1 MHSPEPRTLNENG
14 SSTDLLATLAER
26 AEQALPVLIVDD
38 DLIVRTLMRAAL
50 EDDGFS
56 VVEAED
62 GLNACRLCA
71 DSVPSLLIVDAIMPN
86 MDGFELCRVLRQ
98 QPPTQHVPI
107 LMATGLEDKES
118 ITRAYESGATDFIAK
133 PINWS
138 ILIQRVHYILRGA
151 RTLEALRQ
159 NQKHLH
165 ATQKL
170 EREQSGRLE
179 AALGNMSQG
188 LCMFG
193 ADGLLLV
200 SNQRFQDLFQLPQKS
215 ILPGQSMAE
224 LLKTSP
230 LFASRFDQCEDPSLL
245 GLLELAAQRTRGA
258 LTRELSSG
266 RTISVTHEPMPGG
279 GFVDTFTDVTEQRL
293 AEARIAHMA
302 MHDPLTDLPNRLLFR
317 QRLEDALRRPARGER
332 CAVLCLDLDQF
343 KDVNDTLGHPV
354 GDALLKAVTQRLCGL
369 VRQTDT
375 VARLGGD
382 EFAIVQSSFDHPSES
397 TALADRLLHELS
409 QLFEVAGHHIVI
421 STSIGIAI
429 APDDGADP
437 DTLLKSADIA
447 LYQAKSDGRNR
458 FRYFEPEMDA
468 LMQARR
474 ELEQDLRRAVTDGE
488 FELFFQAQ
496 MNLAQKQISGFEALL
511 RWRHPRHGIVL
522 PSKFIPLAE
531 ETGLII
537 QIGEWVLYNACQ
549 QARSWPA
556 PLKVAVN
563 ISTVQFRSRMLVE
576 AVTRSL
582 RDSGIDPCRLELEVT
597 ESVMI
602 QDFDAALSMLH
613 QLKALGVS
621 ISMDD
626 FGTGYSSLSYLR
638 SFPFD
643 KIKIDQ
649 SFVKG
654 LGQKSDCTAIIRA
667 VTGMCGSLGIV
678 ATAEGVETEEQ
689 FRLLCAE
696 NCTEIQGYFIT
707 DPRAAHEIPPFLS
720 SFGAGVRL
728 EMVDDS
734 EGCADGTALN
744 DTVPAASSR

>member
-1 MHSPEPRTLNENG
+1 MHPPELRAMNQVG
-14 SSTDLLATLAER
+14 ISGDLPATSAEHLGQ
-26 AEQALPVLIVDD
+26 AELVLIVDD
-38 DLIVRTLMRAAL
+38 DPIVQTLMRAAL
-50 EDDGFS
+50 EDDGFA
-56 VVEAED
+56 VIEAED
-62 GLNACRLCA
+62 GVGACRQCA
-71 DSVPSLLIVDAIMPN
+71 DSVPSLLIVDAMMPN

-98 QPPTQHVPI
+98 QPETQHVPI
-107 LMATGLEDKES
+107 LMATGLEDRES
-118 ITRAYESGATDFIAK
+118 ITRAYEAGATDFIAK
-133 PINWS
+133 PINWP
-138 ILIQRVHYILRGA
+138 ILIQRVRYMLRGA
-151 RTLEALRQ
+151 RTQERLR
-159 NQKHLH
+159 

-170 EREQSGRLE
+170 EREQSERLA

-193 ADGLLLV
+193 ADGLLIV
-200 SNQRFQDLFQLPQKS
+200 NNQRFQDLFQLAPS
-215 ILPGQSMAE
+215 AVLPGQSMVE
-224 LLKTSP
+224 LLQGTP
-230 LFASRFDQCEDPSLL
+230 LFSCGSDQTEHPALA
-245 GLLELAAQRTRGA
+245 GLLELAARRTSGSLA
-258 LTRELSSG
+258 MELSSG
-266 RTISVTHEPMPGG
+266 RTINVTHQPMPGG

-302 MHDPLTDLPNRLLFR
+302 LHDPLTDLPNRLLFR
-317 QRLEDALRRPARGER
+317 QRLEDALHRPARGER
-332 CAVLCLDLDQF
+332 CAILCLDLDQF

-354 GDALLKAVTQRLCGL
+354 GDALLKSVTQRLCGL

-382 EFAIVQSSFDHPSES
+382 EFAIVQSRFDQPSES

-409 QLFEVAGHHIVI
+409 QPFEVAGHHILIGV
-421 STSIGIAI
+421 SIGIAI

-458 FRYFEPEMDA
+458 FRYFEPEMDT

-474 ELEQDLRRAVTDGE
+474 ELELDLRRAVAEGE

-496 MNLAQKQISGFEALL
+496 MNLASKQISGFEALL

-522 PSKFIPLAE
+522 PSTFVPLAE

-549 QARSWPA
+549 HARSWPA
-556 PLKVAVN
+556 LKVAVN
-563 ISTVQFRSRMLVE
+563 ISAVQFRSRKLVE

-582 RDSGIDPCRLELEVT
+582 RDSGIDPCRLELEIT

-602 QDFDAALSMLH
+602 QDFDAAIATLY

-649 SFVKG
+649 SFIKG
-654 LGQKSDCTAIIRA
+654 LGKKSDCTAIIRA
-667 VTGMCGSLGIV
+667 VTGMCDSLGII

-689 FRLLCAE
+689 FHLLCAE
-696 NCTEIQGYFIT
+696 NCTEIQGYFVT
-707 DPRAAHEIPPFLS
+707 EPRPANEIPTFLS
-720 SFGAGVRL
+720 GFGLGVQL
-728 EMVDDS
+728 E
-734 EGCADGTALN
+734 AIDGSRTLN
-744 DTVPAASSR
+744 DNVSGTLLQ